1 MNDKQDVSRNDL
13 ALRIATDV
21 LGDPSRAGGLAE
33 YFAKENTDV
42 YRALERFAESR
53 CATARAEERER
64 CRAAVEEI
72 GIREAAHGHSVSA
85 GNGTPPTD
93 ADFDL
98 AKRGCWYCL
107 KVEVLDEAVRAI
119 DALTPTPEPRHA

>member
-64 CRAAVEEI
+64 CAKVC
-72 GIREAAHGHSVSA
+72 EAARFTMG
-85 GNGTPPTD
+85 
-93 ADFDL
+93 ADPVG
-98 AKRGCWYCL
+98 ATI
-107 KVEVLDEAVRAI
+107 VATVAAAI
-119 DALTPTPEPRHA
+119 RALTPTPEPPHA